1 MRKKKP
7 SHGSRDYEIGK
18 GKPPVAARWKPGQCG
33 NPKGRPKKA
42 KGTATM
48 AREEL
53 ERSLPVI
60 VNGRKKHMS
69 VRAVAY
75 RKLGDKAAGGDQKA
89 LTFLL
94 MLAPAHVGQ

>member
-1 MRKKKP
+1 
-7 SHGSRDYEIGK
+7 
-18 GKPPVAARWKPGQCG
+18 
-33 NPKGRPKKA
+33 
-42 KGTATM
+42 M

-60 VNGRKKHMS
+60 VNGRKRHMS

-89 LTFLL
+89 LMFLL
-94 MLAPAHVGQ
+94 MLANELQPPDEPGSDASVSAANDAEIIREFLKRRERDEENEQ